1 MLKGTNNIFYVG
13 DTGTGKTYKH
23 ILPDIK
29 RLSEAGT
36 NMLICDIHNSLFD
49 TTVQSLKSNEYCV
62 KKFDVTSQ
70 ESCGINILDAVRH
83 RSDIRPIVSGL
94 LDQYIESKTNRLEG
108 TLLYT
113 LLDIYCF
120 HIRRR
125 DRSMP
130 DFVQW
135 YRNLLKQDMTID
147 EFIYYLGET
156 LRDQSKVKKF
166 YDISEKDMDNAM
178 VHVSYML
185 DCFSFG
191 TVKNA
196 LDHSDIN
203 TNWLNTGSHK
213 VLFVEYNTVNS
224 ISCIPTIATRTFLQS
239 AVTRHNTIAPV
250 SFIMDEFPNNGVLDN
265 LQRALETSKESN
277 VAIEAAIMGMAQI
290 QTMYP
295 DNYTNIQKAVTFVHS

>member
-1 MLKGTNNIFYVG
+1 MPKENIFYVG
-13 DTGTGKTYKH
+13 STGTGKTCKH

-29 RLSEAGT
+29 RLSEEGT
-36 NMLICDIHNSLFD
+36 NMLICDVHDGLFNA
-49 TTVQSLKSNEYCV
+49 TVQLLESNGYLV
-62 KKFDVTSQ
+62 KKFDVASQ
-70 ESCGINILDAVRH
+70 GSCSINILDAVRR
-83 RSDIRPIVSGL
+83 RSDIRPIVSGVMG
-94 LDQYIESKTNRLEG
+94 QYIKPGKVEG
-108 TLLYT
+108 ILLYDM
-113 LLDIYCF
+113 LDIYCF
-120 HIRRR
+120 HIKRYN
-125 DRSMP
+125 RSMP

-135 YRNLLKQDMTID
+135 YRNLLQQDMTID

-213 VLFVEYNTVNS
+213 VLFVEYNSVNS
-224 ISCIPTIATRTFLQS
+224 IAYIPTIVTRTFLQS